1 MACRRQ
7 RVLSRRRMDQRL
19 DILPYRRQEGHVPD
33 DTPAVADALPSVLSR
48 DRVRGRLSER

>member
-1 MACRRQ
+1 
-7 RVLSRRRMDQRL
+7 MDQRL
-19 DILPYRRQEGHVPD
+19 DIFPYRREEGHFPD